1 MRGDVTTES
10 ETVSADPE
18 VSPVKQ
24 ALGRMYQARTLI
36 ALLILMGALALLSDS
51 FLSVQNFLNVGQ
63 QVAVLAIVA
72 IGATFVII
80 SGGIDLSVGSVLA
93 LSAAIFAALFAD
105 FGMPWP
111 IAAIFGLL
119 VGGALGAVNGLAI
132 VYGRLP
138 PFIATLAML
147 SIARGLA
154 LVVTGGRPISGFPS
168 SFRWIAGR
176 ELPFDLP
183 FSVLLTLLLYSVA
196 SLVLRR
202 TIFGRSTYA
211 IGGNEEAAHRA
222 GIAVN
227 RAKISIYVLA
237 GAMAALGGLILTARL
252 NSAQPQAGAGL
263 ELDVIA
269 AVVIGGASLSGGTGT
284 VFGTL
289 IGALI
294 MGFLRNGLNLLNV
307 SSFWQQV
314 AVGVVIALAVMTDT
328 LRRRRQ

>member
-1 MRGDVTTES
+1 MTES
-10 ETVSADPE
+10 EAVSVQSE
-18 VSPVKQ
+18 VSPIRR
-24 ALGRMYQARTLI
+24 ALARMYQARTLI

-51 FLSVQNFLNVGQ
+51 FLSIQNFLNVGQ

-93 LSAAIFAALFAD
+93 LSAAIFAALFAN

-111 IAAIFGLL
+111 IAAILGLA
-119 VGGALGAVNGLAI
+119 VGGALGAVNGMAI

-183 FSVLLTLLLYSVA
+183 FSVLLTLLLYSIA

-227 RAKISIYVLA
+227 RVKISIYVLA

>member
-1 MRGDVTTES
+1 MTTEIDAL
-10 ETVSADPE
+10 SAQPE
-18 VSPVKQ
+18 LSPVRR
-24 ALGRMYQARTLI
+24 ALARVYHMRTLV
-36 ALLILMGALALLSDS
+36 ALLLLIAALTVLSDS

-93 LSAAIFAALFAD
+93 LSAAIFAGLFAD
-105 FGMPWP
+105 LGMPWP
-111 IAAIFGLL
+111 VAALVGLL
-119 VGGALGAVNGLAI
+119 VGSLLGAVNGLAI

-147 SIARGLA
+147 SIARGLS
-154 LVVTGGRPISGFPS
+154 LVVTSGRPISGFS
-168 SFRWIAGR
+168 DSFRWIAGR
-176 ELPFDLP
+176 KLPFDLP
-183 FSVLLTLLLYSVA
+183 FSVLLTILLYLIAV
-196 SLVLRR
+196 LVLRR
-202 TIFGRSTYA
+202 TVFGRSTYA
-211 IGGNEEAAHRA
+211 IGGNEEAARRA
-222 GIAVN
+222 GIKVDRNKVA
-227 RAKISIYVLA
+227 IYTLA
-237 GAMAALGGLILTARL
+237 GAMAALGGLVLTARL

-269 AVVIGGASLSGGTGT
+269 AVVIGGASLSGGIGT
-284 VFGTL
+284 AFGTL

-314 AVGVVIALAVMTDT
+314 AVGGVIALAVMTDT
-328 LRRRRQ
+328 LHRRGQ

>member
-1 MRGDVTTES
+1 VTTEAEATS
-10 ETVSADPE
+10 AETEPSSA
-18 VSPVKQ
+18 KR
-24 ALGRMYQARTLI
+24 ALVRLYQARTLI
-36 ALLILMGALALLSDS
+36 ALLLLIGALTLLSDS

-93 LSAAIFAALFAD
+93 LSAAVFAALFAT
-105 FGMPWP
+105 FGLPWP
-111 IAAIFGLL
+111 IAAILGLG
-119 VGGALGAVNGLAI
+119 VGAALGAVNGAAI

-154 LVVTGGRPISGFPS
+154 LVVTGGRPISGFPD

-176 ELPFDLP
+176 ELPFGLP
-183 FSVLLTLLLYSVA
+183 FSVVLTVILYAIA

-202 TIFGRSTYA
+202 TVFGRATYA
-211 IGGNEEAAHRA
+211 IGGNEEAARRA
-222 GIAVN
+222 GIKVD
-227 RAKISIYVLA
+227 RKKIAIYTLA
-237 GAMAALGGLILTARL
+237 GAMAALGGLVLTARL

-269 AVVIGGASLSGGTGT
+269 AVVIGGASLSGGIGT
-284 VFGTL
+284 AFGTL

-314 AVGVVIALAVMTDT
+314 AVGIVIALAVMTDT
-328 LRRRRQ
+328 LRQRRQ

>member
-1 MRGDVTTES
+1 VTTES
-10 ETVSADPE
+10 ETVTVEPKT
-18 VSPVKQ
+18 SPARK
-24 ALGRMYQARTLI
+24 ALRRVYQARKLI
-36 ALLILMGALALLSDS
+36 ALLVLMAALTLLSDS

-93 LSAAIFAALFAD
+93 LSAAVFAALFAN
-105 FGMPWP
+105 FGLPWP
-111 IAAIFGLL
+111 LAAILGLL
-119 VGGALGAVNGLAI
+119 VGAALGAINGLAI

-183 FSVLLTLLLYSVA
+183 FSVLLTLLLYSIA
-196 SLVLRR
+196 ALVLRR
-202 TIFGRSTYA
+202 TIFGRATYA
-211 IGGNEEAAHRA
+211 IGGNEEASRRA
-222 GIAVN
+222 GIGVD
-227 RAKISIYVLA
+227 RVKIAIYVLA

-328 LRRRRQ
+328 LRNRRQ